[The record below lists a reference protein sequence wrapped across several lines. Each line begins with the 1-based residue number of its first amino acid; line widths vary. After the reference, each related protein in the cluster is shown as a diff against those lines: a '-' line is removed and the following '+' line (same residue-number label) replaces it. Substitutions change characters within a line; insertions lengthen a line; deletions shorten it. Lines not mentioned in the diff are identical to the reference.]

1 MSNDLP
7 RHIELATFNPRAALK
22 PGHTLVVLLFMAAL
36 FTLTGC
42 KGKATGTATLSR
54 DSKTWIMHVN
64 TCQSGQ
70 RQQYFGVGFF
80 DETQPQTGGRIALP
94 EDGEPHVVMNVP
106 GTDFAVRYSKSD
118 CKLWDVD
125 VQRTNSTYNDIWALE
140 GHARFDCTTSQPA
153 SHATGDIQF
162 DSCH

>member
-1 MSNDLP
+1 M
-7 RHIELATFNPRAALK
+7 LK
-22 PGHTLVVLLFMAAL
+22 SGYTLVLLFSMVSL

-54 DSKTWIMHVN
+54 DSKNWTMHVN

-70 RQQYFGVGFF
+70 RQQYFGVAFF
-80 DETQPQTGGRIALP
+80 DETQPQTGGRVVQP

-106 GTDFAVRYSKSD
+106 GTDYGVRYSRSD
-118 CKLWDVD
+118 CKVWDVD
-125 VQRTNSTYNDIWALE
+125 IQRTNSSYNDIWAIE
-140 GHARFDCTTSQPA
+140 GHARFDCEMGEPEV
-153 SHATGDIQF
+153 SHATGDLKF

>member
-1 MSNDLP
+1 MRNDLHQP
-7 RHIELATFNPRAALK
+7 TERAALR
-22 PGHTLVVLLFMAAL
+22 PGVALKLRSALVMLLSLSAL

-54 DSKTWIMHVN
+54 ESKNWTMHVN

-80 DETQPQTGGRIALP
+80 DESQPQTGGRIALP
-94 EDGEPHVVMNVP
+94 EDGEPHVVLNVP
-106 GTDFAVRYSKSD
+106 GTDFAVRYNKSD
-118 CKLWDVD
+118 CKVWDVD
-125 VQRTNSTYNDIWALE
+125 VQRTNSSYNDIWAME
-140 GHARFDCTTSQPA
+140 GHARFDCETSAPE
-153 SHATGDIQF
+153 SHTTGDLKF